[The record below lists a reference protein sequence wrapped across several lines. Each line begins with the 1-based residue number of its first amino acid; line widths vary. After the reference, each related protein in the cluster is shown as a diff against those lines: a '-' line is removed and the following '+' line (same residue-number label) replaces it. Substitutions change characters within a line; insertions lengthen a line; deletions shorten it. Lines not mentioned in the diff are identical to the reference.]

1 MKKAIALLL
10 VIAMTA
16 AISIA
21 GTLAYL
27 TDTDEDVNVMTV
39 GQVKIDQL
47 EYERIDT
54 EATDA
59 DAEVQEFHDNK
70 PLLPAVTKDGFD
82 YTPGDTYVDWEQI
95 GKDGY
100 TSDIWDP
107 TKINNEVDKMVF
119 VKNKGDY
126 DAYVRSVFAFEA
138 GKYTTLDEFRQMVHL
153 NLNETDY
160 TWEWAETPVTI
171 GESTYFVAAATY
183 NKVLA
188 PGALTEISLSQIALD
203 KTATNEDVEAFG
215 ETYQVLVQSQAVQA
229 AGFED
234 ADTAL
239 NEAFGEIIFT
249 DDTQTPPTNVVDP
262 DDDDFPFVDDNPIK
276 GIDVRTALHY
286 KFGDINGEKITGVV
300 NNAIFALNKEYP
312 EILENYDGYL
322 VDEEQDVPVYAHYVP
337 NGSGYDI
344 YFLADDEVFLPRD
357 SSSLFRDMKALE
369 SVDTHNMNVSRVE
382 NMYVMFLNCHSLTYL
397 DTTDWDTSR
406 VTNMRG
412 VFNKCT
418 TLEEIKGIE
427 SWDTSASTTM
437 KQMFLQC
444 QALESLDLSGWN
456 VSNVTDTSL
465 MFQFCTA
472 LKEVTG
478 TGDWHMPKNTTMK
491 GMFSVCSALE
501 SVDVHNWEVPNVTSA
516 LQMFTNCTSLVSVP
530 GSEKWDFGSVTEADS
545 MFFGCGNLGSL
556 NVSGWDT
563 GNVKTFRNAF
573 RGCSKLTELDVSN
586 WDTQSVQDFLGT
598 FQDCVAL
605 KELDVS
611 QWDVS
616 NVTTFLGAF
625 QNCTA
630 LTKLDVSGWD
640 TSSAVDMGNMFCC
653 DTNLEY
659 LDVSDWDVSKVQ
671 NFSFMF
677 ASENPNAGDMK
688 LQNLDLS
695 AWNPASVTNMC
706 FMFYGCGQLKEVD
719 MSGWNVTN
727 LKNISHMFADCY
739 ELEKVD
745 FAGWNTTSLENMDAL
760 FNNCES
766 LKSVDM
772 SMFDTSNVTVFAQ
785 VFEVCSSLESIKGL
799 ENWNT
804 AKGNDFSEMFSGC
817 SSLTELNLSGFD
829 TTNAYST
836 VNTYPGVENWG
847 FLRFMSGCN
856 SLQKITFGSNFDFDG
871 KGCPDDNKFI
881 VSASTNVAG
890 WDGNWYD
897 AAGNAYAPADIPEKT
912 AGTYYAVKP

>member
-1 MKKAIALLL
+1 MKK
-10 VIAMTA
+10 VIAWMLVLALTA
-16 AISIA
+16 AVSIGA
-21 GTLAYL
+21 TLAYL
-27 TDTDEDVNVMTV
+27 TDTDEDVNVMTL
-39 GQVKIDQL
+39 GKVKIDQL
-47 EYERIDT
+47 EYERIDVET
-54 EATDA
+54 KDDEAA
-59 DAEVQEFHDNK
+59 VQEFHDNK
-70 PLLPAVTKDGFD
+70 PLLPAVTGDGLD
-82 YTPGDTYVDWEQI
+82 YAKPGDTYVDWEQI

-100 TSDIWDP
+100 TSPIWNPDL
-107 TKINNEVDKMVF
+107 INNEVDKMVF

-138 GKYTTLDEFRQMVHL
+138 GKYTTLDEFNAKVHL
-153 NLNETDY
+153 NLNETDW
-160 TWEWAETPVTI
+160 TWEWVSTPVTI
-171 GESTYFVAAATY
+171 GESTYFIATATY
-183 NKVLA
+183 NKVLE

-203 KTATNEDVEAFG
+203 SSATNEDVEAFG
-215 ETYQVLVQSQAVQA
+215 ETYQVLVKSQGIQA
-229 AGFED
+229 AGFTD
-234 ADTAL
+234 PDTAL
-239 NEAFGEIIFT
+239 DEGFGVIDANNAPWET
-249 DDTQTPPTNVVDP
+249 
-262 DDDDFPFVDDNPIK
+262 DNPIK

-300 NNAIFALNKEYP
+300 NNVIFALNKEYP
-312 EILENYDGYL
+312 EIVENYDGYL

-357 SSSLFRDMKALE
+357 SSSLFRDMKALK

-501 SVDVHNWEVPNVTSA
+501 SVDVRNWEVPNVTTT

-530 GSEKWDFGSVTEADS
+530 GSENWDFGSVTEADA
-545 MFFGCGNLGSL
+545 MFFGCGNLESL
-556 NVSGWDT
+556 DVSGWDT
-563 GNVKTFRNAF
+563 SNVKTFPNAF

-586 WDTQSVQDFLGT
+586 WDTHSVQSFLGT
-598 FQDCVAL
+598 FEDCVAL
-605 KELDVS
+605 KKLDVS

-616 NVTTFLGAF
+616 NVTTFLGTF

-630 LTKLDVSGWD
+630 LTELDVSGWD
-640 TSSAVDMGNMFCC
+640 TASAVDMGNMFHC

-659 LDVSDWDVSKVQ
+659 LDVSEWDVSKVQ

-695 AWNPASVTNMC
+695 AWNPASATNMC
-706 FMFYGCGQLKEVD
+706 SMFYGCGQLTEVD

-739 ELEKVD
+739 KLEKVD
-745 FAGWNTTSLENMDAL
+745 FTGWNTTSLENMDAV
-760 FNNCES
+760 FNNCSS

-772 SMFDTSNVTVFAQ
+772 SMFDTSDVVYFCQ
-785 VFEVCSSLESIKGL
+785 LFEQCYSLEEIKGL
-799 ENWNT
+799 ENWDT
-804 AKGNDFSEMFSGC
+804 AKGTDFSEMFFG
-817 SSLTELNLSGFD
+817 TNMKELNLSSFD
-829 TTNAYST
+829 MSSATITYSMFQSSDKLKTIYVGDGWNLSNATSHYDMFYACYALEGGNGT
-836 VNTYPGVENWG
+836 VYDDAIRDKTYGCVDTPETPGY
-847 FLRFMSGCN
+847 LTY
-856 SLQKITFGSNFDFDG
+856 K
-871 KGCPDDNKFI
+871 
-881 VSASTNVAG
+881 
-890 WDGNWYD
+890 
-897 AAGNAYAPADIPEKT
+897 APADENP
-912 AGTYYAVKP
+912 